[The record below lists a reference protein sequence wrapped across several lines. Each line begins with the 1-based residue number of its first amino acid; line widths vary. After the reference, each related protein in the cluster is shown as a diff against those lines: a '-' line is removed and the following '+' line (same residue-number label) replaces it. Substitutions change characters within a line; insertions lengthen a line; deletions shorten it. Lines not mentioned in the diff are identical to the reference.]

1 MDGKYSLRIVNSY
14 TPDTLPLNRL
24 AEYLEALSR
33 LLSEPKEVHFDSVVA
48 GSAVLKVKVDDPAR
62 AKVAARINGLRQDT
76 ASKEAIKAFADIDTL
91 LRKDSAN
98 GELIGDGGAVILRFP
113 GITRPEPLEFGP
125 FKQDG
130 TLEGVVIRV
139 GGKDDTIPIHLKDGD
154 VVHSGLNATPEM
166 AKKIILHYLGD
177 TIRVSGTGTW
187 FREANGTWLLKSF
200 KISDFEVLSDAPLT
214 NVVKSLREIHGS
226 TWNEVPDAVRSLL
239 EDRYDNGGTN

>member
-24 AEYLEALSR
+24 AEYMEALSR
-33 LLSEPKEVHFDSVVA
+33 LFSEQKEVHFDSVVA
-48 GSAVLKVKVDDPAR
+48 GSAVLKVKIDDPAR
-62 AKVAARINGLRQDT
+62 AKVEARIIGLREDT
-76 ASKEAIKAFADIDTL
+76 APREAIKAFADIDTL
-91 LRKDSAN
+91 LRKDGAN

-113 GITRPEPLEFGP
+113 GVTRPEPLEFGP

-154 VVHSGLNATPEM
+154 VVHCLDATPEL
-166 AKKIILHYLGD
+166 AKRIAHHYLGD
-177 TIRVSGTGTW
+177 TLRVSGMGTW
-187 FREANGTWLLKSF
+187 FREANGTWLLKRF
-200 KISDFEVLSDAPLT
+200 KISEFEVLSETPLM
-214 NVVKSLREIHGS
+214 NVIESLRKVQGS
-226 TWNEVPDAVRSLL
+226 TWNEVPNAIRYLL